1 MSSHVFTYCYC
12 FGSVIGFCL
21 KGHNIVC
28 SFFLGGGRGVGKV
41 DCKAVSFFL
50 KIGLVKCKS
59 RLVPSRYLIVF
70 WDDTP
75 RAPQPNPQSSLIP
88 KNN

>member
-12 FGSVIGFCL
+12 LGSVIGFCL

-28 SFFLGGGRGVGKV
+28 SFWGGGGGGRGVGKV

-50 KIGLVKCKS
+50 KIGLVKGK
-59 RLVPSRYLIVF
+59 I
-70 WDDTP
+70 
-75 RAPQPNPQSSLIP
+75 NSLTEGKCASITCP
-88 KNN
+88 